1 MAASGTV
8 PDDLWSGVDSPTRRR
23 LLTVG
28 VEAFGERGFHGTTT
42 RDIAGRAGLS
52 PAALYVHYR
61 TKELLLFDI
70 SRVGHADA
78 LATLERAAD
87 GVREPVARI
96 TTMVGHFARWHA
108 HHHALGR
115 VIHHE
120 LPALTSEHFEE
131 VAEIRRKT
139 ERAFRDTVESGAAG
153 GVFRVDDVPDA
164 SLALLSLTIDIC
176 RWWGQG
182 RPRSPERVADHYAGL
197 AVAMLGVGAK

>member
-1 MAASGTV
+1 MTAAGTV
-8 PDDLWSGVDSPTRRR
+8 PDELWDSVASPARRR
-23 LLTVG
+23 LLAIG

-70 SRVGHADA
+70 SRIGQADA
-78 LATLERAAD
+78 LASLERASD
-87 GVREPVARI
+87 GVTDPVDRI
-96 TTMVGHFARWHA
+96 ATMVSHFAQWHA
-108 HHHALGR
+108 YHHALGR

-120 LPALTSEHFEE
+120 LPALTPEHFGE
-131 VAEIRRKT
+131 VAVIRRKI
-139 ERAFRDTVESGAAG
+139 ERAFRDTVRSGVES
-153 GVFRVDDVPDA
+153 GVFRVDDVADA

-182 RPRSPERVADHYAGL
+182 RPRSPQRLAQHYAGQ
-197 AVAMLGVGAK
+197 AVAMLGADNT